1 MKIVGNKKAAILIT
15 VGFIFLIV
23 LIAVG
28 IIYLS
33 GRKKYPEEP
42 LLAQNLGTSEVE
54 LDISNMKRDM
64 DITDVPVYS
73 VKPNLHISEVEEMI
87 NQVGLS
93 LERKDIV
100 KDSYIEWSNEEN
112 MFTYDSVLDTL
123 TFQISESISIER
135 GVEGFSNIFSR
146 YFDIEYEFTLVQEK
160 KNADGG
166 ITYYASRMVGEVP
179 IQFGSKYEY
188 SDILKFDK
196 EGNLESGSL
205 LLAEIKEYDYYLPL
219 ITQRELVEFV
229 NLNEY
234 PKEYHLDTGVL
245 MDFLE
250 IDYLD
255 DQWEDIEKS
264 VSDCN
269 GGDSEL
275 VFLFKNSNQGA
286 LLPVFKI
293 SSICKVYKSNLEYSV
308 PAIFYV
314 NAVNPK
320 YVTL

>member
-1 MKIVGNKKAAILIT
+1 MKIVGNKKTAILIT
-15 VGFIFLIV
+15 VGFTSLIV
-23 LIAVG
+23 LITVG

-42 LLAQNLGTSEVE
+42 LLAQNLGTSEVGI
-54 LDISNMKRDM
+54 DISEMKRDT

-73 VKPNLHISEVEEMI
+73 VKPNLHISEVEDMI

-93 LERKDIV
+93 LERNDIV
-100 KDSYIEWSNEEN
+100 KDSYIEWRDDEN
-112 MFTYDSVLDTL
+112 LFTYDSVLDTL
-123 TFQISESISIER
+123 TFQISRSISVER
-135 GVEGFSNIFSR
+135 GIGGFSDIFSR
-146 YFDIEYEFTLVQEK
+146 YFDVEYEFTLVQEK

-166 ITYYASRMVGEVP
+166 ITYYASRVIGDIP

-205 LLAEIKEYDYYLPL
+205 LLAEIQEYDYYLPL
-219 ITQRELVEFV
+219 ITQKELTEFV

-245 MDFLE
+245 MDMLE
-250 IDYLD
+250 INYLD
-255 DQWEDIEKS
+255 DQWGEIEES

-269 GGDSEL
+269 GGDSDL

>member
-73 VKPNLHISEVEEMI
+73 VKPNLHISDVEEMI